1 MTAGNSF
8 DAEPTLFSALL
19 TPHRSLSRSGFLLLM
34 AFIVL
39 ISFIA
44 GLVFLS
50 MGAWPV
56 FGFFGIDALAIYW
69 AFKVNFHRAA
79 AYEEIVVT
87 PSAVHVRR
95 VTHLG
100 AVSEWTFNPLWVR
113 LDIEADEEF
122 GVRTAFAGLP
132 RTQPGYCEL
141 SGSGRKTELCQRL
154 NCGAEQRQTWHR
166 LQSHH
171 LRHFFGA

>member
-1 MTAGNSF
+1 MSTGNSF

-19 TPHRSLSRSGFLLLM
+19 TPHRSLNRTGFLLLM
-34 AFIVL
+34 GFISG

-56 FGFFGIDALAIYW
+56 LGFFGLDVLAIYL
-69 AFKVNFHRAA
+69 AFRVNFHRAA
-79 AYEEIVVT
+79 AYEEIAVT
-87 PSAVHVRR
+87 PSSLHVRR

-113 LDIEADEEF
+113 LDIEESEEF
-122 GVRTAFAGLP
+122 GVERLALVSRGRSLGIASFLGPDEKLSFSKALSAALATARRGVNYNP
-132 RTQPGYCEL
+132 V
-141 SGSGRKTELCQRL
+141 S
-154 NCGAEQRQTWHR
+154 
-166 LQSHH
+166 
-171 LRHFFGA
+171 

>member
-1 MTAGNSF
+1 MSTGNSF

-19 TPHRSLSRSGFLLLM
+19 TPHRSLNRTGFLLLM
-34 AFIVL
+34 GFISA

-56 FGFFGIDALAIYW
+56 LGFFGLDVLAIYI
-69 AFKVNFHRAA
+69 AFKVNFRRAT
-79 AYEEIVVT
+79 AYEEIAVT
-87 PSAVHVRR
+87 PSCLHVRR

-113 LDIEADEEF
+113 LDIEESEEF
-122 GVRTAFAGLP
+122 GVERLALVSRGRSLGIASFLGP
-132 RTQPGYCEL
+132 DEKL
-141 SGSGRKTELCQRL
+141 SFSKAL
-154 NCGAEQRQTWHR
+154 NGALAAARR
-166 LQSHH
+166 
-171 LRHFFGA
+171 GIDYNPVA

>member
-8 DAEPTLFSALL
+8 DDEPALFSALL
-19 TPHRSLSRSGFLLLM
+19 TPHRSLNRTGFVLLM
-34 AFIVL
+34 AFVSIV
-39 ISFIA
+39 SFVA

-56 FGFFGIDALAIYW
+56 VGFLGLDVLAIYW

-79 AYEEIVVT
+79 AYEEISVT
-87 PSAVHVRR
+87 PSALHVRR

-113 LDIEADEEF
+113 LDVEADDEF
-122 GVRTAFAGLP
+122 GVERLALVSHGRSLGIASFLGPDEKQSFAKALMAA
-132 RTQPGYCEL
+132 
-141 SGSGRKTELCQRL
+141 L
-154 NCGAEQRQTWHR
+154 NAAKRGIDRNPA
-166 LQSHH
+166 
-171 LRHFFGA
+171 

>member
-8 DAEPTLFSALL
+8 DDEPALFSALL
-19 TPHRSLSRSGFLLLM
+19 TPHRSLSRTGFVLLM
-34 AFIVL
+34 AFISIV
-39 ISFIA
+39 SFIS

-56 FGFFGIDALAIYW
+56 FGFFGIDVLAIWW
-69 AFKVNFHRAA
+69 AFKVNFHRAT
-79 AYEEIVVT
+79 AYEEIFVT

-113 LDIEADEEF
+113 LDVEKHEEF
-122 GVRTAFAGLP
+122 GV
-132 RTQPGYCEL
+132 
-141 SGSGRKTELCQRL
+141 QRL
-154 NCGAEQRQTWHR
+154 ALVSRGRNLNIAGFLGADEK
-166 LQSHH
+166 QSFAKA
-171 LRHFFGA
+171 LMGALATAKRGVDRNP

>member
-8 DAEPTLFSALL
+8 DDEPALFSALL
-19 TPHRSLSRSGFLLLM
+19 TPHRSLSRTGFLLLM
-34 AFIVL
+34 AFVSVV
-39 ISFIA
+39 SFVA

-69 AFKVNFHRAA
+69 AFKVSFHRAA
-79 AYEEIVVT
+79 AYEEISVT
-87 PSAVHVRR
+87 PSALHVRR

-113 LDIEADEEF
+113 LDVEAHEEF
-122 GVRTAFAGLP
+122 GV
-132 RTQPGYCEL
+132 
-141 SGSGRKTELCQRL
+141 QRL
-154 NCGAEQRQTWHR
+154 ALVSRGRSLGIASFLGPDEKQSFAKALMGALNAAKRGVDR
-166 LQSHH
+166 NP
-171 LRHFFGA
+171 

>member
-8 DAEPTLFSALL
+8 DDEPTLFSALL
-19 TPHRSLSRSGFLLLM
+19 TPHRSLGRTGFVLLM
-34 AFIVL
+34 AFVVIV
-39 ISFIA
+39 SFVA

-56 FGFFGIDALAIYW
+56 LGFFGLDALAIYW

-79 AYEEIVVT
+79 AYEEISVT
-87 PSAVHVRR
+87 PSALHVRR

-113 LDIEADEEF
+113 LDVEADDEF
-122 GVRTAFAGLP
+122 GVERLALVSRGRSLGIAGFLG
-132 RTQPGYCEL
+132 PGEKQSLANAL
-141 SGSGRKTELCQRL
+141 SSAL
-154 NCGAEQRQTWHR
+154 NAAKRGVDRNAAT
-166 LQSHH
+166 
-171 LRHFFGA
+171 